1 MRSGNVL
8 LLYCYVL
15 VSIFIIKYFYLIA
28 VKYRY
33 RYIRVTLIDPSKF
46 FSVEVYQ
53 FLVPQAHQAQ
63 LSIFFFLLFL
73 CFYLWQFQ
81 LFFSFLFFF
90 DLENLLI
97 FMGCL
102 LVCVSVYHISALG
115 YLKGMS
121 DSLGLELQMIVSQSQ
136 VLRRGANSLNH

>member
-1 MRSGNVL
+1 MKSGNVL

-63 LSIFFFLLFL
+63 LSIFFFSSLFMFL
-73 CFYLWQFQ
+73 PLVVSAIF
-81 LFFSFLFFF
+81 FFSFLFRSWKFTYF
-90 DLENLLI
+90 YGM
-97 FMGCL
+97 FACMC
-102 LVCVSVYHISALG
+102 VCVPHKCSRIPERNVRFPGARVTDDCEPKPG
-115 YLKGMS
+115 PPKR
-121 DSLGLELQMIVSQSQ
+121 SQFS
-136 VLRRGANSLNH
+136 

>member
-63 LSIFFFLLFL
+63 LSIFFFSSLFMFL
-73 CFYLWQFQ
+73 PLVVSAIF
-81 LFFSFLFFF
+81 FFSFSILKIYLFLW
-90 DLENLLI
+90 DV
-97 FMGCL
+97 CL
-102 LVCVSVYHISALG
+102 YVCLCTT
-115 YLKGMS
+115 
-121 DSLGLELQMIVSQSQ
+121 
-136 VLRRGANSLNH
+136 